1 MRFWYY
7 YYITISNFFNFKISY
22 SFEIFFVYSR
32 MKLNHFQS
40 AFSPLGRI
48 VNIRAILTAKYR
60 HVTDLTEVVCSVVKL
75 ENSVSKV
82 IICCCWKYVYSV
94 NMHLKAVLFFSLTNI
109 CTNNTFVI
117 DNDLLIIS
125 LFPQVCLK
133 VTQLNNRPYLRHFG
147 LLAFL
152 YYLAL
157 PLFSFLLLFGS
168 GKMYS
173 KHVIFWLVKYSSDT
187 KLICCF

>member
-1 MRFWYY
+1 MWDFLCVQSHEIKSLSECVQSFGENCEHPCNIDCKIQACNRFNGSCLFGCKTGKQCEQGNYLLLL
-7 YYITISNFFNFKISY
+7 KICIFSKHA
-22 SFEIFFVYSR
+22 FES
-32 MKLNHFQS
+32 S
-40 AFSPLGRI
+40 S
-48 VNIRAILTAKYR
+48 
-60 HVTDLTEVVCSVVKL
+60 
-75 ENSVSKV
+75 
-82 IICCCWKYVYSV
+82 
-94 NMHLKAVLFFSLTNI
+94 FFSLTNI

-133 VTQLNNRPYLRHFG
+133 VTQLNNRPHLRHFG

-152 YYLAL
+152 YYLSL
-157 PLFSFLLLFGS
+157 TLFSLLLLFGS

-173 KHVIFWLVKYSSDT
+173 KHVIFWLDKYSSDT

>member
-40 AFSPLGRI
+40 AFSPLERI

-82 IICCCWKYVYSV
+82 IICCCWKYVYSL

-133 VTQLNNRPYLRHFG
+133 VTQLNNRPHLRHFG

-152 YYLAL
+152 YYLSL
-157 PLFSFLLLFGS
+157 TLFSLLLLFGS

-173 KHVIFWLVKYSSDT
+173 KPVIFWLDKYSSDT

>member
-1 MRFWYY
+1 M
-7 YYITISNFFNFKISY
+7 
-22 SFEIFFVYSR
+22 
-32 MKLNHFQS
+32 
-40 AFSPLGRI
+40 
-48 VNIRAILTAKYR
+48 NIRAILSAEKR
-60 HVTDLTEVVCSVVKL
+60 HVTDLTEVVCLVVKL

-82 IICCCWKYVYSV
+82 IICFCRKYVYSL
-94 NMHLKAVLFFSLTNI
+94 NMHLKAVFSLSNI

-125 LFPQVCLK
+125 LFLQVCLK
-133 VTQLNNRPYLRHFG
+133 VTQLNNRPHLRHFG

-157 PLFSFLLLFGS
+157 TLFSLLLLFGS

-173 KHVIFWLVKYSSDT
+173 KHVIF
-187 KLICCF
+187 